1 MKAVAIR
8 NPGGPEVLSIVD
20 IAPPAMKPGHL
31 RVQVRAAALNRAD
44 LLQRRGLYPPP
55 PGESEILGLEMAGEI
70 IEIAPDVAGFAKG
83 ERVCALLPG
92 GGYAQEVVVPA
103 GLATRL
109 PANMSFEEGAAIPEA
124 FLTAYSNL
132 VWLGGMQRGHRVLIH
147 AGASGVG
154 TAAIQLVRELGGRSI
169 VTAGTPEKRA
179 VCLEMGADQALDY
192 KKGPFVNDVLAWS
205 EGAGVQIVLDFVG
218 ASYLEQNLQTLA
230 VDGRLVV
237 IGTMGGAT
245 ADQVDLG
252 LLLRRRLQIIGTA
265 LRSRTLDQKVRLTNE
280 FWNFAGTRFADGRLR
295 PVVDRVFPMPD
306 VAEAHRYMESNRNI
320 GKIVMSIDNGV

>member
-1 MKAVAIR
+1 MKAVATT
-8 NPGGPEVLSIVD
+8 NPGGPEVLTIMD
-20 IAPPAMKPGHL
+20 IAPPAMKPGHV
-31 RVQVRAAALNRAD
+31 RVRVRAAGLNRAD
-44 LLQRRGLYPPP
+44 LLQRRGIYAPPA
-55 PGESEILGLEMAGEI
+55 GESEILGLEIAGEI
-70 IEIAPDVAGFAKG
+70 IESAPDVAGFAAG

-92 GGYAQEVVVPA
+92 GGYAQEAVVPT
-103 GLATRL
+103 GLMARL
-109 PANMSFEEGAAIPEA
+109 PANLSFEEGAAIPEV

-132 VWLGGMQRGHRVLIH
+132 VWLGGMQTGRRVLIH

-179 VCLEMGADQALDY
+179 ACLAIGADQALDY
-192 KKGPFVNDVLAWS
+192 KKGSFLNDVLAWS
-205 EGAGVQIVLDFVG
+205 EDAGVDIVLDFVG
-218 ASYLEQNLQTLA
+218 APYLEQNLKVLD

-237 IGTMGGAT
+237 IGIMGGAV

-280 FWNFAGTRFADGRLR
+280 FWNFAAPRFSDGRLR
-295 PVVDRVFPMPD
+295 PVVDRIFTMSD
-306 VAEAHRYMESNRNI
+306 IADAHRYMESNRNI
-320 GKIVMSIDNGV
+320 GKIVLRID

>member
-1 MKAVAIR
+1 MKAVATR
-8 NPGGPEVLSIVD
+8 NPGGPEVLTIMDV
-20 IAPPAMKPGHL
+20 APPAMKPGHVRL
-31 RVQVRAAALNRAD
+31 RVRAAGLNRAD

-55 PGESEILGLEMAGEI
+55 AGESEILGLEIAGEI
-70 IEIAPDVAGFAKG
+70 IESAPDVTGFAAG

-92 GGYAQEVVVPA
+92 GGYAQEAVVPA
-103 GLATRL
+103 GLVARL
-109 PANMSFEEGAAIPEA
+109 PANLSFEEGASIPEV

-132 VWLGGMQRGHRVLIH
+132 VWLGGMQTGRRVLIH

-179 VCLEMGADQALDY
+179 ACLAIGADQALDN
-192 KKGPFVNDVLAWS
+192 KQGPFLNDVLSWS
-205 EGAGVQIVLDFVG
+205 GDEGVDIVLDFVG
-218 ASYLEQNLQTLA
+218 APYLEQNLRALA

-237 IGTMGGAT
+237 IGTMGGAV

-280 FWNFAGTRFADGRLR
+280 FWNFAAPRFSDGRLR
-295 PVVDRVFPMPD
+295 PVVDRVFAMPD
-306 VAEAHRYMESNRNI
+306 MAEAHRRMESNRNI
-320 GKIVMSIDNGV
+320 GKIVLRVD